1 MKPYQIWLVILE
13 MDSILETAFPPTD
26 PNAYLANPG
35 RGRHSQRNQPDLL
48 WDGKTI
54 PLEDES
60 IDCAIAVF
68 HPRYNLR
75 DHFPLTEQFSLLI

>member
-1 MKPYQIWLVILE
+1 LKPYQIWLVILE

-60 IDCAIAVF
+60 IDCAIA
-68 HPRYNLR
+68 PQKRSKK
-75 DHFPLTEQFSLLI
+75 EQ